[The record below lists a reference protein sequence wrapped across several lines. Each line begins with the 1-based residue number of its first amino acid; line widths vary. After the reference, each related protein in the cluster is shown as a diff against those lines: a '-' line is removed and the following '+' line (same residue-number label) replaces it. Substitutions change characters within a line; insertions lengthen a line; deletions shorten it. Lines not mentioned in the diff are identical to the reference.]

1 VTEKYVLIESTVF
14 LIVKSENIAAEG
26 DPFAETSTN

>member
-1 VTEKYVLIESTVF
+1 VLIESTIF

-26 DPFAETSTN
+26 DLVADTSTN